1 MVCPSCTSH
10 LVIKFCKKL
19 RKSVSRQEYKCKA
32 CSRRFSVPIETI
44 IVKKTDDI
52 EPGKIFSE
60 KFDDTVRIHG
70 LTDIHVGAV
79 EHDTIKFDEAIRK
92 IEEDDNARWFANGD
106 LLELIPPNYKIN
118 QRGQNIPPEDQYMEF
133 IKRVEPIQN
142 KCLFIRGGNHDYL
155 RSFNI
160 LDFDVCK
167 VMAKELNVPYYRLPG
182 YAKIKVNGKEWY
194 LASGH
199 GKSGGKN
206 GDLELDKMA
215 TVYPWGD
222 VFFLGHNHQLYA
234 KPMDSIV
241 VDDND
246 EETLH
251 RRWYIRGGSFL
262 RYADYARYSFY
273 PLVRTGW
280 VTIEFSDSKIKCW
293 ENY

>member
-1 MVCPSCTSH
+1 M
-10 LVIKFCKKL
+10 
-19 RKSVSRQEYKCKA
+19 
-32 CSRRFSVPIETI
+32 
-44 IVKKTDDI
+44 IVKRIDDI

-60 KFDDTVRIHG
+60 EFDDTVRVHG

-79 EHDTIKFDEAIRK
+79 EHDTTKFDEAIK
-92 IEEDDNARWFANGD
+92 EIQEDDNARWFANGD
-106 LLELIPPNYKIN
+106 ILELIPPNYKIN

-194 LASGH
+194 LVSGH
-199 GKSGGKN
+199 GKSGAKN

-215 TVYPWGD
+215 AVYPWGD

-241 VDDND
+241 VDNNN
-246 EETLH
+246 EETLR

-280 VTIEFSDSKIKCW
+280 VSIEFSDSGIKCR
-293 ENY
+293 EY

>member
-1 MVCPSCTSH
+1 M
-10 LVIKFCKKL
+10 IKFGKKL
-19 RKSVSRQEYKCKA
+19 RKSGTRQEYKCKA

-79 EHDTIKFDEAIRK
+79 EHDTIKFDEAIKK

-106 LLELIPPNYKIN
+106 ILELIPPNYKIN

-206 GDLELDKMA
+206 GDLEVDKKP

>member
-1 MVCPSCTSH
+1 M
-10 LVIKFCKKL
+10 IKFGKKL
-19 RKSVSRQEYKCKA
+19 RKSGTRQEYKCKA

-79 EHDTIKFDEAIRK
+79 EHDTIKFDEAIKK

-106 LLELIPPNYKIN
+106 ILELIPPNYKIN

>member
-1 MVCPSCTSH
+1 M
-10 LVIKFCKKL
+10 IKFGKKL
-19 RKSVSRQEYKCKA
+19 RKSGTRQEYKCKA
-32 CSRRFSVPIETI
+32 CSRRFSVPIETVI
-44 IVKKTDDI
+44 IKKTDDI

-60 KFDDTVRIHG
+60 TFDDTVRIHG

-79 EHDTIKFDEAIRK
+79 EHDSSKFDEAIK
-92 IEEDDNARWFANGD
+92 EIQKDDNARWFANGD
-106 LLELIPPNYKIN
+106 ILELIPPNYKIN

-133 IKRVEPIQN
+133 IERMEPIRD

-182 YAKIKVNGKEWY
+182 YARIKVNGKEWY
-194 LASGH
+194 LVSGH

-206 GDLELDKMA
+206 GDLELDKMS

-241 VDDND
+241 VDDDN

>member
-1 MVCPSCTSH
+1 M
-10 LVIKFCKKL
+10 IKYGKKIQ
-19 RKSVSRQEYKCKA
+19 RSGTKQEYKWKSCA
-32 CSRRFSVPIETI
+32 RRLLTPRQSDVIARS
-44 IVKKTDDI
+44 DNI
-52 EPGKIFSE
+52 EPGRIFSAE
-60 KFDDTVRIHG
+60 FDDTIRIHA
-70 LTDIHVGAV
+70 LTDVHVGAV
-79 EHDTIKFDEAIRK
+79 EHDFSKFDEAIESIK
-92 IEEDDNARWFANGD
+92 KDDNARWFANGD

-133 IKRVEPIQN
+133 VERVEPISD

-182 YAKIKVNGKEWY
+182 YSKISVKGKDWY
-194 LASGH
+194 LVSGH
-199 GKSGGKN
+199 GKSGAKN

-215 TVYPWGD
+215 AVYPWGD

-234 KPMDSIV
+234 KPVDSIV
-241 VDDND
+241 VDDCD
-246 EETLH
+246 EETLR

-273 PLVRTGW
+273 QLVRTGW
-280 VTIEFSDSKIKCW
+280 VTIEFSDNRIRCW
-293 ENY
+293 EN

>member
-1 MVCPSCTSH
+1 M
-10 LVIKFCKKL
+10 IKFGKKL
-19 RKSVSRQEYKCKA
+19 RKSGTRQEYKCKA

-79 EHDTIKFDEAIRK
+79 EHDTIKFDEAIKK

-106 LLELIPPNYKIN
+106 ILELIPPNYKIN

-206 GDLELDKMA
+206 GDLELDKRA

>member
-1 MVCPSCTSH
+1 M
-10 LVIKFCKKL
+10 IKFGKKL
-19 RKSVSRQEYKCKA
+19 RKSGPRQEYKCKA

-79 EHDTIKFDEAIRK
+79 EHDTIKFDEAIKK

-106 LLELIPPNYKIN
+106 ILELIPPNYKIN

>member
-1 MVCPSCTSH
+1 M
-10 LVIKFCKKL
+10 IKFGKKL
-19 RKSVSRQEYKCKA
+19 RKSGTRQEYKCKA
-32 CSRRFSVPIETI
+32 CSRRFTVPIETI

-106 LLELIPPNYKIN
+106 ILELIPPNYKIN

>member
-1 MVCPSCTSH
+1 M
-10 LVIKFCKKL
+10 IKFGKKL
-19 RKSVSRQEYKCKA
+19 RKSGTRQEYKCKA

-79 EHDTIKFDEAIRK
+79 EHDTIKFDEAIKK

-106 LLELIPPNYKIN
+106 ILELIPPNYKIN

-194 LASGH
+194 LTSGH

>member
-1 MVCPSCTSH
+1 M
-10 LVIKFCKKL
+10 IKFGKKL
-19 RKSVSRQEYKCKA
+19 RKSGTRQEYKCKA

-52 EPGKIFSE
+52 EPDIIFSE

-79 EHDTIKFDEAIRK
+79 EHDTIKFDEAIKK

-106 LLELIPPNYKIN
+106 ILELIPPNYKIN

>member
-1 MVCPSCTSH
+1 
-10 LVIKFCKKL
+10 
-19 RKSVSRQEYKCKA
+19 
-32 CSRRFSVPIETI
+32 
-44 IVKKTDDI
+44 
-52 EPGKIFSE
+52 
-60 KFDDTVRIHG
+60 
-70 LTDIHVGAV
+70 
-79 EHDTIKFDEAIRK
+79 
-92 IEEDDNARWFANGD
+92 
-106 LLELIPPNYKIN
+106 
-118 QRGQNIPPEDQYMEF
+118 MEF
-133 IKRVEPIQN
+133 IERMEPIRD

-194 LASGH
+194 LTSGH

>member
-1 MVCPSCTSH
+1 M
-10 LVIKFCKKL
+10 
-19 RKSVSRQEYKCKA
+19 
-32 CSRRFSVPIETI
+32 
-44 IVKKTDDI
+44 
-52 EPGKIFSE
+52 
-60 KFDDTVRIHG
+60 
-70 LTDIHVGAV
+70 
-79 EHDTIKFDEAIRK
+79 EHDISKFDEAIK
-92 IEEDDNARWFANGD
+92 IIKEDDNARWFGNGD

-133 IKRVEPIQN
+133 VERVKPIRN

-182 YAKIKVNGKEWY
+182 YAKIKVSGKEWY
-194 LASGH
+194 LVSGH

-222 VFFLGHNHQLYA
+222 IFFLGHNHQLYA
-234 KPMDSIV
+234 KLMDSIV

-246 EETLH
+246 EETLFIFVSGLVAEGVYFYN
-251 RRWYIRGGSFL
+251 RFL
-262 RYADYARYSFY
+262 TLETTVLEANGKIEELLSKHIENEEQEFAKLEERVKFY
-273 PLVRTGW
+273 EKEFNINPLSWR
-280 VTIEFSDSKIKCW
+280 KKKK
-293 ENY
+293 

>member
-1 MVCPSCTSH
+1 M
-10 LVIKFCKKL
+10 IKFGKKL
-19 RKSVSRQEYKCKA
+19 RKSGTRQEYKCKA

-79 EHDTIKFDEAIRK
+79 EHDTIKFDEAIKK

-106 LLELIPPNYKIN
+106 ILELIPPNYKIN

-142 KCLFIRGGNHDYL
+142 KCLFIRGGNHDFL